1 MRNTERR
8 NKLTLALFFFLFSIC
23 APGLFPVY
31 AANPA
36 DKLIE
41 IKEKLRTKLQNL
53 TEAKKEE
60 EAVISKINDINSN
73 ISNKEKELG
82 KYNKRI
88 SQTRSQLKNVSK
100 EVSIISNRLGS
111 SQKYLEEHIVALYKR
126 QYNNDAMMLMSAND
140 YNDLIKKSRYISLV
154 AYHNNKI
161 LDEYKAELIK
171 VNSRKKKLENLQTK
185 LKTNKINIRKK
196 KNEFQADLAKKDK
209 LLVAVRARRSSQEKK
224 IKDLEASSRK
234 IMGMVNKM
242 KTKKMPGSILG
253 KGFKSLKGQLPW
265 PVKGEVVASFGNY
278 KDPEFD
284 LAGFRN
290 GMEIKVK
297 NGDAAR
303 AIAGGRVVYANMFEG
318 FGKMLIIDH
327 GSGYHSLYGNLSEL
341 ALEQGDLLVNG
352 MDVGK
357 VSDSKNSNV
366 PALYF
371 EIRYKGKPINPM
383 DWLEKKKLVRS
394 ASK

>member
-1 MRNTERR
+1 
-8 NKLTLALFFFLFSIC
+8 LCLFFFSIC
-23 APGLFPVY
+23 ASGLFPAH
-31 AANPA
+31 AADPV

-41 IKEKLRTKLQNL
+41 IKEKLKTKLQNL
-53 TEAKKEE
+53 TESKKEE
-60 EAVISKINDINSN
+60 ESVISKIKDINSN

-82 KYNKRI
+82 QYNSRI
-88 SQTRSQLKNVSK
+88 SKTKSKLKNVSK
-100 EVSIISNRLGS
+100 EVNLISNRLES

-126 QYNNDAMMLMSAND
+126 QYNNDAMMLISAND

-161 LDEYKAELIK
+161 LDEYKAGLIK
-171 VNSRKKKLENLQTK
+171 VNSRKKKLETMQAK
-185 LKTNKINIRKK
+185 LKTNKADIRKK

-209 LLVAVRARRSSQEKK
+209 LLVEVRAKRISQEKK

-234 IMGMVNKM
+234 IMGMVNRM
-242 KTKKMPGSILG
+242 KPTTMPKSIIG
-253 KGFKSLKGQLPW
+253 KGFNSLKGQVPW
-265 PVKGEVVASFGNY
+265 PAKGEVIASFGKY

-297 NGDAAR
+297 LGDSAQ
-303 AIAGGRVVYANMFEG
+303 AIAGGRVVYANRFEG
-318 FGKMLIIDH
+318 FGNMLIIDH
-327 GSGYHSLYGNLSEL
+327 GSGYHSLYGNLSEMF
-341 ALEQGDLLVNG
+341 LEKGNLVING

-357 VSDSKNSNV
+357 VSESKNSNV

-371 EIRYKGKPINPM
+371 EIRHRGKPINPM
-383 DWLEKKKLVRS
+383 DWLQKNRLVRS